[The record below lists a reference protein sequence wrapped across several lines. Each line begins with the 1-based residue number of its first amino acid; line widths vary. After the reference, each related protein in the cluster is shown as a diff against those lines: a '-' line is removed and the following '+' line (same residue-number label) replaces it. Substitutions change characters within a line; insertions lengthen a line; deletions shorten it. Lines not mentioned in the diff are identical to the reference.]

1 MKVLGSLQQVC
12 KHPQMYGTVTNAEVI
27 KVHDTKTG
35 LNRYRYK
42 KRHDAAMKRFD
53 TPIKSGKWK
62 GCTPREMFKQNR
74 NQPFRK
80 NEVAFAS
87 NCKKFRCKGMLSR
100 SSVKLNKAYCS
111 KHLQP
116 VAKSAF
122 ELKPCKAI
130 SKAKSRGSTTSSR
143 GQRKI
148 AGPCHTPVKRVRFA
162 TAAPSPMPNC
172 SRTPRKTP
180 VKRVRFATAASPM
193 PNCSRTPRKTPVKRV
208 RFATAAP
215 SPMPN
220 CSRTPRKT
228 PVKRVRFAA
237 TPSSQPRRYSRASS
251 VRSHTGGIW
260 DFFTHVGASG
270 VCKNG
275 MVKSVFQCN
284 SCGKQMVYCSRDG
297 PGNLKAHLKTNGC
310 SGKPRQQRSRSVA
323 SKNKTPGVAR
333 KRKVVVKRQAV
344 EIPQHQLV
352 MIQSS
357 PVKKAKK
364 RSRKSATGP
373 CAGKPKA
380 DCHDPC
386 HWKSGPKRQ
395 FCSKA
400 SGGGGGRRK
409 RKNVVQALSTTSR
422 KRSSSRPS
430 SGRRQQSRKNVD
442 CNELLKEQKINTV
455 RDWKKWQLK
464 NHPDKGG
471 DLELAQRVNN
481 CKDILI

>member
-148 AGPCHTPVKRVRFA
+148 AGPCH
-162 TAAPSPMPNC
+162 
-172 SRTPRKTP
+172 
-180 VKRVRFATAASPM
+180 
-193 PNCSRTPRKTPVKRV
+193 TPVKRV